1 MVRERVER
9 GGEATPSSPQNSL
22 SIAEIRQL
30 ITLMNTGDIEEIAIE
45 HEEDGLKLVLRKPA
59 PVALGL
65 AGGDDGFADDLSA
78 LADVREG
85 ESAESGRHE
94 VGAPLVGIFR
104 ASMKV
109 GGKSLVQ
116 VGDVVRQGQVI
127 GAIEALNV
135 YNEVEAEAPGRV
147 SDILVTDGQPVE
159 YGQPLMVIEPQVP

>member
-9 GGEATPSSPQNSL
+9 GGEATPPAPRNSL

-30 ITLMNTGDIEEIAIE
+30 ITMMNGGDIEEIAIE

-65 AGGDDGFADDLSA
+65 SGDEDGVVDDFSA
-78 LADVREG
+78 LEDVQLD
-85 ESAESGRHE
+85 SDDTSGRHE

-109 GGKSLVQ
+109 GDQPLVQ
-116 VGDVVRQGQVI
+116 SGDVVRQGQII

-135 YNEVEAEAPGRV
+135 YNEVEADGPGRV
-147 SDILVTDGQPVE
+147 GDILVSDGQPVE
-159 YGQPLMVIEPQVP
+159 YGQPLMVIESQTS

>member
-1 MVRERVER
+1 MVRERLDR
-9 GGEATPSSPQNSL
+9 GGEATPPPARNSL

-30 ITLMNTGDIEEIAIE
+30 ITLMDAGDIAEIAIE

-65 AGGDDGFADDLSA
+65 APGEDGLMDDHFVVEDVQAAEEADS
-78 LADVREG
+78 R
-85 ESAESGRHE
+85 RHE

-109 GGKSLVQ
+109 GSKSLVQ
-116 VGDVVRQGQVI
+116 RDDVVRQGQVI

-135 YNEVEAEAPGRV
+135 YNEVEADVPGRV
-147 SDILVTDGQPVE
+147 SEILVSDGQPVE
-159 YGQPLMVIEPQVP
+159 YGQPLMVIEPQTA